1 MSKLLNKLTEGG
13 WNVAVRERTDGLSL
27 SDRQTPFTLIPNG
40 PRTWEADPF
49 LFEHEGTVYVFSEMF
64 DYITRRGG
72 IGYSRLDSGRW
83 SPWRVVIDEPFH
95 MSYPNVFRM
104 GQEILM
110 VPETSADK
118 TLRLYRAV
126 SFPDQ
131 WELVK
136 VLAKDVKWV
145 DTTFWSEHGRIFA
158 ITRDLEKWDDQRDLL
173 LELNDQLD
181 ILSVTPIREAEPA
194 RSRQGGNIFN
204 ANGTRFRVTQD
215 CSAHY
220 GGALAFSEFD
230 RDGLTEGGMAPVML
244 HLGPEALRF
253 SEQRSWTGLHT
264 YNISEH
270 YEVVDVER
278 RHFHLGGFL
287 VRLFGRIRHR

>member
-1 MSKLLNKLTEGG
+1 MSNFFDKLTEGG
-13 WNVAVRERTDGLSL
+13 WNIAIRRRTDGLIL
-27 SDRQTPFTLIPNG
+27 SDRETPFALIPNS

-64 DYITRRGG
+64 DYINRRGS
-72 IGYSRLDSGRW
+72 IGCSRLENGSWSRW
-83 SPWRVVIDEPFH
+83 KVVIDEPFH

-104 GQEILM
+104 GKEILM
-110 VPETSADK
+110 VPETSSDNS
-118 TLRLYRAV
+118 LRLYRAV

-136 VLAKDVKWV
+136 VLAQDVQWV
-145 DTTFWSEHGRIFA
+145 DTTFWSENGKMFA
-158 ITRDLEKWDDQRDLL
+158 ITRDQASWDDQRDLL

-181 ILSVTPIREAEPA
+181 ILSITPIREADTA
-194 RSRQGGNIFN
+194 MSRQGGNFFT
-204 ANGTRFRVTQD
+204 ACGTQFRVTQD
-215 CSAHY
+215 CSTHY

-230 RDGLTEGGMAPVML
+230 RDGLTAQGMTPVML
-244 HLGPEALRF
+244 HLGPDGLQF
-253 SEQRSWTGLHT
+253 SEQKQWTGLHT

-278 RHFHLGGFL
+278 RHFHLGGL
-287 VRLFGRIRHR
+287 VVRLLSKFKHL